1 MNPYE
6 KAIFEVGSVLEPY
19 TIDGLFHLMGF
30 GGQPLYMKN
39 PAENLQT
46 SYCWNLNGAPYEDIL
61 GGKVKNTAGMLTSYH
76 HAVMQTK
83 MTGPSYFQKIIE
95 RFMEIVK
102 CEVKIYPQLY
112 FIFVIVTDGCIHDMD
127 YAKSLFIRMSK
138 YPISVI
144 IVGLGDEKFEEMK
157 VLDADTEVLQDD
169 FGNKAARDI
178 VQFVKFDDMSELA
191 KVEVEENLL

>member
-1 MNPYE
+1 MEEKKRELVLRTNKGKYGGVIQVTQLLMNLRPSLLSYIRSGWRISCGVAVDFTLSNKPYDDPRSLHAQDMGRISNMNPYE
-6 KAIFEVGSVLEPY
+6 KAIFEVGSALEPY

-39 PAENLQT
+39 PAESLQT

-102 CEVKIYPQLY
+102 CEVKIYP
-112 FIFVIVTDGCIHDMD
+112 
-127 YAKSLFIRMSK
+127 
-138 YPISVI
+138 
-144 IVGLGDEKFEEMK
+144 
-157 VLDADTEVLQDD
+157 
-169 FGNKAARDI
+169 
-178 VQFVKFDDMSELA
+178 
-191 KVEVEENLL
+191 